1 MWLLYIFYQWQNIT
15 YLLTYLLGTQKKPK
29 VYCRVY
35 ISLVLEL
42 LYIKAIIWEKSVERI
57 GQVLIDE
64 S

>member
-1 MWLLYIFYQWQNIT
+1 MTFVYFLSMTKYN
-15 YLLTYLLGTQKKPK
+15 LLTYLLGTQKKPK